1 MLTVLARLLWMP
13 GQGTGF
19 EKPTEKKMLTYD
31 DFMARLD
38 AHEADPKNP
47 PVYWKASNFASFVR
61 VTPAGGG
68 GYRAALVGLSVVDG
82 APAEGSPV
90 NVPLRLFPSHS
101 SVFGVCVSS
110 RASNSL
116 TTTCPCSGRS
126 GRCSLWTPSSSGYG
140 HVRSVWPRAYVQ
152 LFSAWPR

>member
-1 MLTVLARLLWMP
+1 MP

-68 GYRAALVGLSVVDG
+68 TEQRWWGSASLMARLLKGRLPTFRSACFRVTPPFSVCACRR
-82 APAEGSPV
+82 APAI
-90 NVPLRLFPSHS
+90 H
-101 SVFGVCVSS
+101 
-110 RASNSL
+110 
-116 TTTCPCSGRS
+116 
-126 GRCSLWTPSSSGYG
+126 
-140 HVRSVWPRAYVQ
+140 
-152 LFSAWPR
+152 

>member
-1 MLTVLARLLWMP
+1 MP

-68 GYRAALVGLSVVDG
+68 GTELRWWGSASLMAADVAL
-82 APAEGSPV
+82 AWY
-90 NVPLRLFPSHS
+90 F
-101 SVFGVCVSS
+101 
-110 RASNSL
+110 
-116 TTTCPCSGRS
+116 
-126 GRCSLWTPSSSGYG
+126 
-140 HVRSVWPRAYVQ
+140 
-152 LFSAWPR
+152 FSANERCREYSGEA